1 MNRILEWLLGQRP
14 GSLTGD
20 GDWRLDFIA
29 AYDNVVVLALL
40 CVGAAMVY
48 LTIRSYRR
56 EGDAPRGAKVVLATL
71 RVVTVLLVL
80 AVLFRPA
87 VVLRS
92 TRTLHS
98 AVVVLLDDSMS
109 MSFRD
114 AYAAQGLA
122 ERRQRLAKAAGAQPE
137 ALESLSRADL
147 VRQVL
152 TRSGGPLERLAAEHP
167 LILMRY
173 STARPGEEAYTRML
187 GEVPVG
193 GGGRPLA
200 ELVGEL
206 SASGYETDT
215 AAALRD
221 AVEHVRGRRV
231 AAVVHVGD
239 GQITAETGRE
249 RLTGAVAYAEQA
261 GAAVL
266 AVSVGDP
273 TPPENVSVSSLRA
286 PREVRKGSTIEFAAT
301 VTHRNLAGREAVLR
315 LLRRDVDGGEWTD
328 TGASAAFTLAEPAAD
343 AEAVQ
348 VAQTVMLRSEADRL
362 GTFEYRTAVDPL
374 PAERNTDDNA
384 ADAPVIIS
392 EQRINVLLI
401 SGDAGWDFQYL
412 RNFLLRQPELYRI
425 SVWQQNA
432 DPGVN
437 QAASTG
443 MKLARL
449 PRTAAQL
456 IGVPGDAD
464 KPGYDVV
471 ILHDPRPTDG
481 GFDGEFV
488 ALLKSFV
495 VEHGGGVCYVAGNKH
510 TDATLC
516 GNATFAPL
524 ADLLPVVLT
533 PNTLDISQRI
543 SGRRPQAWGV
553 EPTGYGL
560 DHPIVRLGDSDD
572 ETQALWQALPPL
584 FWTHQ
589 VLQTKPMARV
599 LAVNANPM
607 RRTQQ
612 RRSEPLL
619 AVQPV
624 GTGKV
629 VYVGFE
635 GSWRWRA
642 MEDGYYHRR
651 FWGNL
656 IRYLAT
662 LRARQVVITAGGDR
676 FPAGGG
682 ITLRAEAYDD
692 AFQPLTRETFDVEMI
707 DTDTGDSR
715 TITLKKTDRP
725 GRYRATIA
733 ADRTGTFELTAL
745 RGDPHAAEKVASKRI
760 VVEMPRAEARRRE
773 ADPDTAEA
781 LAGRPDSALQ
791 LCDAEKLP
799 ELIPAEPMTAVRE
812 TPRELWDSR
821 LTLLIIV
828 GLLGAEWALRK
839 RHNMA

>member
-1 MNRILEWLLGQRP
+1 MNGILEWLLGQRP
-14 GSLTGD
+14 GSLTDD
-20 GDWRLDFIA
+20 GDWRLDFVA

-48 LTIRSYRR
+48 LTVRSYRR
-56 EGDAPRGAKVVLATL
+56 EGDAPRGAKAALATL

-87 VVLRS
+87 IVLRS

-98 AVVVLLDDSMS
+98 SVVVLLDDSMS

-114 AYAAQGLA
+114 AYAGEDLA
-122 ERRQRLAKAAGAQPE
+122 DRRQRLSAAAAEGE
-137 ALESLSRADL
+137 ALEDLSRADL
-147 VRQVL
+147 VRKVL
-152 TRSGGPLERLAAEHP
+152 ARPDGPLERLADDHP

-173 STARPGEEAYTRML
+173 ATARPGEEAYTRML
-187 GEVPVG
+187 GEVPAG
-193 GGGRPLA
+193 GGGRPVA
-200 ELVGEL
+200 ELLGEL
-206 SASGYETDT
+206 SASGYETDV

-249 RLTGAVAYAEQA
+249 RLTGALAYAEQA
-261 GAAVL
+261 GAEVL

-273 TPPENVSVSSLRA
+273 TPPKNVLVSALRG
-286 PREVRKGSTIEFAAT
+286 PREVRKGSSIEFAAT
-301 VTHRNLAGREAVLR
+301 VAHRNLAGRDAVLR
-315 LLRRDVDGGEWTD
+315 LLRREADGGEWAD
-328 TGASAAFTLAEPAAD
+328 TGVSAAFTLAEPTAGAAP
-343 AEAVQ
+343 ARA
-348 VAQTVMLRSEADRL
+348 AQTVILRAEADRL
-362 GTFEYRTAVDPL
+362 GRFEYRVAVDPL
-374 PAERNTDDNA
+374 QAESNEDDNA

-392 EQRINVLLI
+392 EQRIHVLLV

-432 DPGVN
+432 DPAVN
-437 QAASTG
+437 QAASSG

-449 PRTAAQL
+449 PRTPAQL
-456 IGVPGDAD
+456 IGVPGDPD
-464 KPGYDVV
+464 RPGYDVV

-481 GFDGEFV
+481 GFDREF
-488 ALLKSFV
+488 AGLLKTFV

-524 ADLLPVVLT
+524 TDLLPVALT

-543 SGRRPQAWGV
+543 SGRRPQAWAV
-553 EPTGYGL
+553 EPTAYGL

-572 ETQALWQALPPL
+572 ETRALWQALPPL

-589 VLQTKPMARV
+589 VLRSKPMARV

-612 RRSEPLL
+612 RQSEPLL

-629 VYVGFE
+629 VYVGFD

-642 MEDGYYHRR
+642 MDDGYYHRR

-676 FPAGGG
+676 FPAGSS
-682 ITLRAEAYDD
+682 ITLRVEAYDD
-692 AFQPLTRETFDVEMI
+692 AFRPLTRETFDVEMI
-707 DTDTGDSR
+707 DLDTGQSR
-715 TITLKKTDRP
+715 TVTLKKTDKP
-725 GRYRATIA
+725 GRYRATVT

-760 VVEMPRAEARRRE
+760 VVEVPRAETRHRE
-773 ADPDTAEA
+773 ADPATAEA
-781 LAGRPDSALQ
+781 LAGRQDAALR
-791 LCDAEKLP
+791 LCDADQLA
-799 ELIPAEPMTAVRE
+799 ELIPAERMTAVRE

-821 LTLLIIV
+821 LVLLLIV
-828 GLLGAEWALRK
+828 GLLAVEWALRK
-839 RHNMA
+839 RYNMA